1 MCLKLLI
8 ERTFLTSREGTR
20 LVAPDTQRFNVES
33 ASLREALLE
42 FVTRE
47 DGRIL
52 GTITETAERAVCT
65 GWTRGRLYVLV
76 AQPVAD

>member
-1 MCLKLLI
+1 MKLLI
-8 ERTFLTSREGTR
+8 ERTFLTTRDGTR
-20 LVAPDTQRFNVES
+20 VLAPETHRFNVES

-52 GTITETAERAVCT
+52 GTITETAQRAVCT
-65 GWTRGRLYVLV
+65 GWTSGRLYVLV
-76 AQPVAD
+76 AEPVAD